1 MRPLRTVWALLE
13 ERGALALLDDPLLE
27 QATAEIVATGVA
39 RHEVQRRIKVWA
51 VGLVRVC
58 VGWEGWEGWEGRGRM
73 GAAAAAAAAAWEGNG
88 RGAMCALGSG
98 AREALTQRAP
108 FPPPPPLLALQA
120 KERAREAL
128 SRRYGRGGRL
138 GEEEVLLC
146 LYSISDNNSYL
157 LFNRDPIDRRAG
169 RAGAGRGTTHT
180 HPPLACCAG

>member
-1 MRPLRTVWALLE
+1 MQHTDTIAAPPGDASQ
-13 ERGALALLDDPLLE
+13 GGLAVV
-27 QATAEIVATGVA
+27 IGGSGG
-39 RHEVQRRIKVWA
+39 I
-51 VGLVRVC
+51 
-58 VGWEGWEGWEGRGRM
+58 
-73 GAAAAAAAAAWEGNG
+73 GAALVAQLQREGG
-88 RGAMCALGSG
+88 YSQVL
-98 AREALTQRAP
+98 
-108 FPPPPPLLALQA
+108 
-120 KERAREAL
+120 AL